1 MCTLTKRIEKKK
13 VVVGYKV
20 AIKNDAG
27 EYLSPATIIK
37 YAVGKI
43 PEISYSEKWKRK
55 RNKICDFFC
64 VAILDKF
71 STIHKE
77 NYNGKTGVFV
87 NYPDALSLFVAIKEG
102 SRTLKGT
109 LVILQ
114 MKISGNLY
122 EGEYKWCPIYAGTHI
137 ESIMEKRICKTH
149 FEKYL

>member
-55 RNKICDFFC
+55 RNKICDFF
-64 VAILDKF
+64 V
-71 STIHKE
+71 
-77 NYNGKTGVFV
+77 
-87 NYPDALSLFVAIKEG
+87 SLFWINFQLFIK
-102 SRTLKGT
+102 
-109 LVILQ
+109 
-114 MKISGNLY
+114 KITMVKL
-122 EGEYKWCPIYAGTHI
+122 A
-137 ESIMEKRICKTH
+137 
-149 FEKYL
+149 FL